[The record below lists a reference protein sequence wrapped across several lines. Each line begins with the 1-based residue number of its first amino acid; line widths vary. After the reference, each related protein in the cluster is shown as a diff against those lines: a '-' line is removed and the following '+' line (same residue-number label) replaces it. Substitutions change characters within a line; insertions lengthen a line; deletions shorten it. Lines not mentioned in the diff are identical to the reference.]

1 MRKSVAV
8 LGRVLR
14 NPRLRRVELAFAG
27 FAMAE
32 YGVWTAILVYAYTR
46 GGTTTA
52 GLIAVLQLVPAAVVA
67 PLAAAVTDRRG
78 GAFALALGY
87 ALQAIAMGATGALIL
102 AGAPPAGVYAAAVVA
117 ASAVTLSRPAQASL
131 LASLVERPDELTAA
145 TAVSGWME
153 SASALA
159 GPALAGLLIALDGP
173 GLVFAAF
180 AIAVGGSLLLV
191 SRLEPTEPP
200 AADDDAADDESQDD
214 GVLAG
219 LRILR
224 REAATRALVLVIA
237 AEHLAIGALD
247 VLVVVLAISA
257 LGLGSPAAGYLNAAF
272 GLGATVGG
280 LAAVGLIGARS
291 ISRPLIAAAIAWG
304 VAFVVLGVVRTAPIA
319 FALLP
324 VAGLCQAVV
333 DTAGR
338 SLLVRVTPHAVLGR
352 VFGVLEGLAMA
363 ALAAGSLLV
372 PILVALGGVRLA
384 LLGVAAVLVVAAT
397 VPLASLRA
405 VDHAVPRPDAIRLLR
420 GHPLFSSL
428 PAPVLEGLARDLQAD
443 PVRAGRVVI
452 TEGDIGDRFYLI
464 ADGSFEVTI
473 AGDHL
478 RTLADGEGFGE
489 IALLRDVLRT
499 ATVTARTDGLLYGLE
514 RQPFLDALRPAI

>member
-1 MRKSVAV
+1 MARSIAV

-14 NPRLRRVELAFAG
+14 NRRLRRAEAAFAG

-52 GLIAVLQLVPAAVVA
+52 GLIAVVQLVPAAVVA

-87 ALQAIAMGATGALIL
+87 ALQALTMGATGALIL
-102 AGAPPAGVYAAAVVA
+102 VNAAPALVYALAVLA
-117 ASAVTLSRPAQASL
+117 ASAVTLTRPAQASL
-131 LASLVERPDELTAA
+131 QASLVDRPDELTAA
-145 TAVSGWME
+145 TAVSGWVE
-153 SASALA
+153 CASALA
-159 GPALAGLLIALDGP
+159 GPAFAGILIAIDGP
-173 GLVFAAF
+173 GLVFAVF
-180 AIAVGGSLLLV
+180 AAAVGCSLLLA
-191 SRLEPTEPP
+191 SRLDPTPLAEE
-200 AADDDAADDESQDD
+200 AGEEDASADD

-219 LRILR
+219 LRVLR
-224 REAATRALVLVIA
+224 REASTRALVLVIA

-247 VLVVVLAISA
+247 VLVVVLAISS
-257 LGLGSPAAGYLNAAF
+257 LGLGAPAAGYLNAAF
-272 GLGATVGG
+272 GLGATVGA
-280 LAAVGLIGARS
+280 LVALGLIGARS
-291 ISRPLIAAAIAWG
+291 IARPLIAAAIVWG
-304 VAFVVLGVVRTAPIA
+304 LAFAVLGAARSALAAFV
-319 FALLP
+319 LLP

-333 DTAGR
+333 DTGGR

-363 ALAAGSLLV
+363 SLAVGSLLV

-384 LLGVAAVLVVAAT
+384 LFGVAAVLVAAVTLPVVTLRT
-397 VPLASLRA
+397 VDR
-405 VDHAVPRPDAIRLLR
+405 AVPRPDAIRLLR
-420 GHPLFSSL
+420 GHVLFSSL
-428 PAPVLEGLARDLQAD
+428 PAPVLEGLARDLQID
-443 PVRAGRVVI
+443 PVRTGRVVI
-452 TEGDIGDRFYLI
+452 AEGDVGDRFYLV

-478 RTLADGEGFGE
+478 RTLADGDGFGE

>member
-87 ALQAIAMGATGALIL
+87 ALQAVAMGATGALIL

-131 LASLVERPDELTAA
+131 LASLVEHPDELTAA

-180 AIAVGGSLLLV
+180 AIAVGVSLLLV
-191 SRLEPTEPP
+191 SRLQPMEPP
-200 AADDDAADDESQDD
+200 AADDADESQDD

-291 ISRPLIAAAIAWG
+291 ISRPLVGAAIAWG
-304 VAFVVLGVVRTAPIA
+304 VAFVVLGVARTAPIA
-319 FALLP
+319 FAVLP

-384 LLGVAAVLVVAAT
+384 LLGVAAVLVVAVT
-397 VPLASLRA
+397 VPLATLRA
-405 VDHAVPRPDAIRLLR
+405 VGRAVPRPDAIRLLR

-464 ADGSFEVTI
+464 ADGSFDVTI

-478 RTLADGEGFGE
+478 RTLADGDGFGE

>member
-32 YGVWTAILVYAYTR
+32 YGVWTAILVYAYVR

-67 PLAAAVTDRRG
+67 PPAAAVTDRRG

-87 ALQAIAMGATGALIL
+87 ALQAAAMGATGTLIL
-102 AGAPPAGVYAAAVVA
+102 VGAPSAVVYAAAVVA
-117 ASAVTLSRPAQASL
+117 ASAVTLTRPAQASL
-131 LASLVERPDELTAA
+131 LASLVEHPDELTAA

-159 GPALAGLLIALDGP
+159 GPALAGLLIAIDGP
-173 GLVFAAF
+173 GVVFAAF
-180 AIAVGGSLLLV
+180 GVTVAGSLVLV
-191 SRLEPTEPP
+191 SRLASTVP
-200 AADDDAADDESQDD
+200 AAGDDEDPSRDD

-224 REAATRALVLVIA
+224 REASTRALVGVIA

-272 GLGATVGG
+272 GLGATAGA

-291 ISRPLIAAAIAWG
+291 IARPLVVAGIGWG
-304 VAFVVLGVVRTAPIA
+304 VAFVVLGAVRSALAA
-319 FALLP
+319 FVLLP
-324 VAGLCQAVV
+324 LAGLCQTVV

-363 ALAAGSLLV
+363 GLAAGSLLV
-372 PILVALGGVRLA
+372 PILVALGGARLA
-384 LLGVAAVLVVAAT
+384 LVGVAAVLVAAVT
-397 VPLASLRA
+397 VPLATLRL
-405 VDHAVPRPDAIRLLR
+405 VDRAVPRPEATRLLR

-428 PAPVLEGLARDLQAD
+428 SAPVLEGLARDLEAH
-443 PVRAGRVVI
+443 PVRRGQVVI
-452 TEGDIGDRFYLI
+452 AEGEVGDRFYLI

-473 AGDHL
+473 AGSHL
-478 RTLADGEGFGE
+478 RTLGAGDGFGE

-499 ATVTARTDGLLYGLE
+499 ATVTAGTDGRLYGLE

>member
-1 MRKSVAV
+1 M
-8 LGRVLR
+8 
-14 NPRLRRVELAFAG
+14 
-27 FAMAE
+27 
-32 YGVWTAILVYAYTR
+32 
-46 GGTTTA
+46 
-52 GLIAVLQLVPAAVVA
+52 
-67 PLAAAVTDRRG
+67 
-78 GAFALALGY
+78 
-87 ALQAIAMGATGALIL
+87 
-102 AGAPPAGVYAAAVVA
+102 
-117 ASAVTLSRPAQASL
+117 
-131 LASLVERPDELTAA
+131 
-145 TAVSGWME
+145 
-153 SASALA
+153 
-159 GPALAGLLIALDGP
+159 
-173 GLVFAAF
+173 
-180 AIAVGGSLLLV
+180 
-191 SRLEPTEPP
+191 
-200 AADDDAADDESQDD
+200 
-214 GVLAG
+214 LAG

-272 GLGATVGG
+272 GLGATAGA

-291 ISRPLIAAAIAWG
+291 IARPLIGAAIGWG
-304 VAFVVLGVVRTAPIA
+304 VAFVVLGVVRTAPAA
-319 FALLP
+319 FGLLA

-363 ALAAGSLLV
+363 GLAAGSLLV

-384 LLGVAAVLVVAAT
+384 LIGVAAALVTAAT
-397 VPLASLRA
+397 VPLVTLRA
-405 VDHAVPRPDAIRLLR
+405 VDRAVPRPDAIRLLR

-452 TEGDIGDRFYLI
+452 AAGDVGDRFYLV

-473 AGDHL
+473 AGGHL
-478 RTLADGEGFGE
+478 ATLGAGDGFGE